1 MRERE
6 RVCLPHFSTALFKE
20 SDEAVVSRLDW
31 GLGVETAQVVVDGVQ
46 SAMLRVPHTV
56 AVTTHVHYW
65 IHRLDDC
72 EAKQTTGDE
81 VDMTLCVY

>member
-1 MRERE
+1 M
-6 RVCLPHFSTALFKE
+6 CLPHFSTALFKE
-20 SDEAVVSRLDW
+20 ANEAVVSRLDW

-65 IHRLDDC
+65 IQRLELCDGC